1 MNISATCM
9 NFWKLGISTYLWLTF
24 QFGLAQYTSMSIDPL
39 GNIYR
44 WNKSKIEKKESNSAI
59 VFQNNLLSFGDIQ
72 NIDFTNPF
80 KPFLFFENSQS
91 IVILDNTLSIQGQI
105 NLENLNMGWITQ
117 VCGSKWSGY
126 WLWNNMEKTLIKINP
141 HGESILQIPNLS
153 QSYIH
158 SSWEIRWMAENGQQ
172 LYLRD
177 GEHFFVFDLL
187 GGLSNVYP
195 FSYAPTWLI
204 DGQVMQ
210 CRDNKIEVLY
220 PTIKTIGTV
229 SKCPVYMDENG
240 IYFSADPIE
249 FTPWREV
256 QP

>member
-1 MNISATCM
+1 MNS
-9 NFWKLGISTYLWLTF
+9 WKIKLSIFLCWIGHAA
-24 QFGLAQYTSMSIDPL
+24 LAQYTSMSIDPL
-39 GNIYR
+39 GNEYR
-44 WNKSKIEKKESNSAI
+44 WSKSKIEKKEVNSSI

-80 KPFLFFENSQS
+80 KPFIFFENSQT

-105 NLENLNMGWITQ
+105 NLENLHLGWITQ

-141 HGESILQIPNLS
+141 QGESILQIPNLS

-158 SSWEIRWMAENGQQ
+158 SSWEIRWMSENEQQ

-177 GEHFFVFDLL
+177 DEHFFVFDLL
-187 GGLSNVYP
+187 GGMRNCYP
-195 FSYAPTWLI
+195 FLYAPTWLV
-204 DGQVMQ
+204 DGRVMQ
-210 CRDNKIEVLY
+210 FRENRIEELY
-220 PTIKTIGTV
+220 PDIKTLGTV
-229 SKCPVYMDENG
+229 SKAPIYLHENG
-240 IYFSADPIE
+240 IYFSAEPIN
-249 FTPWREV
+249 FILWGQI